1 MERFS
6 LYIPLK
12 LKGSFWSQRD
22 SWNHGEGKWKLD
34 WTSVKVYNF
43 SSKQKEKKTK
53 NLSER
58 KCFWQNPETIHKIK
72 TTIDRKEYKIRHD
85 KQRRIAGH
93 TNY

>member
-1 MERFS
+1 MKSKPQKKLGVRLNKQMERFS

-12 LKGSFWSQRD
+12 LKGSFSSQGD

-53 NLSER
+53 NLKMR
-58 KCFWQNPETIHKIK
+58 GKVFGKNLKLFTK
-72 TTIDRKEYKIRHD
+72 
-85 KQRRIAGH
+85 
-93 TNY
+93 

>member
-12 LKGSFWSQRD
+12 LKCSFSSQGD
-22 SWNHGEGKWKLD
+22 SWNHGEGKWMLD

-53 NLSER
+53 NLKVR
-58 KCFWQNPETIHKIK
+58 GKVFGKHLKLFTK
-72 TTIDRKEYKIRHD
+72 
-85 KQRRIAGH
+85 
-93 TNY
+93 